1 MFKVSSLIHRHQNYV
16 VDVGSPKKQKE
27 WLDKMH
33 ALIRRVIDQAKMGR
47 LMSMPA
53 LSQATS
59 SSSRELRGCW
69 ARSSLEFG
77 CALSRLSASACMC
90 DIIHLKIIN

>member
-1 MFKVSSLIHRHQNYV
+1 MFKVSSLIYRHQNYV

-33 ALIRRVIDQAKMGR
+33 ALIRRGIDQAKMGR

-53 LSQATS
+53 LSPPPSKPPPVHTVSLRRCGGQGHPWS
-59 SSSRELRGCW
+59 SVWFE
-69 ARSSLEFG
+69 
-77 CALSRLSASACMC
+77 
-90 DIIHLKIIN
+90 